1 MGGFLTGFLFQ
12 IPGFVI
18 MVLFAWLYRW
28 ATTEQKAQGPQGES
42 MVVSDEWDRVSH
54 SILSSL
60 SVR

>member
-28 ATTEQKAQGPQGES
+28 ATTEQKAQGLKGEA
-42 MVVSDEWDRVSH
+42 VV
-54 SILSSL
+54 
-60 SVR
+60 VRNYLNLIALTYLAANLN